1 MIKLSLENEIR
12 PQIKLILENFV
23 PAANRFEAA
32 GDSIREMKADMQINS
47 LRKGQLKI
55 NESQGDS

>member
-32 GDSIREMKADMQINS
+32 GDSIREMKADID
-47 LRKGQLKI
+47 LLKMLVADHSI
-55 NESQGDS
+55 KLQGIS